1 MFSQHKTTGA
11 TMAIERETETVEVT
25 RRCGH
30 TSTVTI
36 TKYKKPGNRARKI
49 EYLESNL
56 CGPCFIELAIR
67 EYGLVPLRMS
77 YSQFKRRYY
86 GAVCDYD
93 SYDAK
98 DKTITVYVRKEHLQ
112 DADLKKKLAS
122 DLGLNDG
129 QARFLIEQCHSGA
142 NRWLIH
148 DLLCL
153 DFDSEQLESAFE
165 IIEANDPGYQY
176 APPSV
181 RQRPEIEDILND
193 DIFYDF
199 YEGSLAESST
209 VVDESQMEA
218 RMDYPEQYQ
227 HCKVDNDYLEE
238 KTDRCDECVVEGCP
252 WSLFLEGQEQIF

>member
-1 MFSQHKTTGA
+1 MTGA

-49 EYLESNL
+49 EDLESDL
-56 CGPCFIELAIR
+56 CGPCFIEFAVR
-67 EYGLVPLRMS
+67 EYGLVPLRIP
-77 YSQFKRRYY
+77 YSQFKQRYY
-86 GAVCDYD
+86 GVVCDYD
-93 SYDAK
+93 SYEAK

-122 DLGLNDG
+122 DLQLNDE
-129 QARFLIEQCHSGA
+129 QTRFLIEQCQSRA

-153 DFDSEQLESAFE
+153 NFDSEQLKSAFE
-165 IIEANDPGYQY
+165 IIEANDPGYRH
-176 APPSV
+176 APPSAC
-181 RQRPEIEDILND
+181 QRPEIEDSLND

-199 YEGSLAESST
+199 YEGSLARSSA

-218 RMDYPEQYQ
+218 CADYPEQYQ
-227 HCKVDNDYLEE
+227 HCKVVDDYLEE
-238 KTDRCDECVVEGCP
+238 KTERCAECVVEGCS